1 MTALEEEILKL
12 PKLQKIS
19 IMERI
24 WADLSQDEDQ
34 VEIPNWHHAEL
45 EKAEKGVAEGTE
57 KFEDWDEVKKRL
69 RGE

>member
-24 WADLSQDEDQ
+24 WADLSQDEEQ
-34 VEIPNWHHAEL
+34 IEIPSWHHEEL
-45 EKAEKGVAEGTE
+45 ERAEKGLSEGKE

-69 RGE
+69 REE

>member
-1 MTALEEEILKL
+1 MTVLEEEILKL

-24 WADLSQDEDQ
+24 WADLSQDEKQ
-34 VEIPNWHHAEL
+34 VEIPNWHHEEL
-45 EKAEKGVAEGTE
+45 DRAEKGLAEGKE

-69 RGE
+69 REE

>member
-1 MTALEEEILKL
+1 MTVLEEEILKL

-24 WADLSQDEDQ
+24 WADLSQDEEQ
-34 VEIPNWHHAEL
+34 VDIPNWHSEEL
-45 EKAEKGVAEGTE
+45 KKAEKGLAEGKE

-69 RGE
+69 HRI